1 MPMFAPPDGT
11 KGREGT
17 KLLLAET
24 LNAGTF
30 VLIGKPPAPPVG
42 LNSLTYV
49 EKATLLMTLLVAWP
63 CVKLGCC

>member
-1 MPMFAPPDGT
+1 MFAPPDGT
-11 KGREGT
+11 KGRALAEGT
-17 KLLLAET
+17 KVLLAET

-49 EKATLLMTLLVAWP
+49 EKATLLMTLLVA
-63 CVKLGCC
+63 